1 MALTEDAISALSIE
15 DYEKKLSKAYSILS
29 DSGAHYVV
37 DSVAD
42 LPPVIAD
49 INQRLSRGEKP

>member
-1 MALTEDAISALSIE
+1 VALNEDAINALSVE
-15 DYEKKLSKAYSILS
+15 DYERKLSRAYNILS